1 LARATPCC
9 KEQCKTTV
17 PRNTVGS
24 LKLSKLISCW
34 QNIKGNRR
42 DVLAGMRAHRAAGA
56 TTFFCA
62 DSHPES
68 EQALGS
74 FLAQEEKSREVQVC
88 STFRGIE
95 GISQAQIMSRI
106 KSSIKRLGTDSL
118 DLVSLEFDG
127 VAGSLPAFV
136 RAAQHLADM
145 KAARSIRELGV
156 ANCGVEQ
163 LAALSAAGVSV
174 ASNLMPLS
182 ILNARSFNVPGGL
195 ASYCKA
201 NKIKLLASG
210 ALAGGLLSDRFLGVA
225 QATAALGPLRGS
237 VGRELREDELLQEL
251 LAVLHE
257 IGVKHGVSV
266 ANVALRYVL
275 DAPAVGS
282 VVVGVR
288 QSSTVLGHVAD
299 ARHLFTVYLD
309 ELDYEAINRV
319 LRRAPPP

>member
-1 LARATPCC
+1 MLSVGPRRSTSS
-9 KEQCKTTV
+9 V
-17 PRNTVGS
+17 PANE
-24 LKLSKLISCW
+24 L
-34 QNIKGNRR
+34 
-42 DVLAGMRAHRAAGA
+42 
-56 TTFFCA
+56 
-62 DSHPES
+62 
-68 EQALGS
+68 
-74 FLAQEEKSREVQVC
+74 
-88 STFRGIE
+88 
-95 GISQAQIMSRI
+95 
-106 KSSIKRLGTDSL
+106 
-118 DLVSLEFDG
+118 G
-127 VAGSLPAFV
+127 VANCGV
-136 RAAQHLADM
+136 EQR
-145 KAARSIRELGV
+145 IRRGQLRGGAELGV

-201 NKIKLLASG
+201 HKIKLLASG

-299 ARHLFTVYLD
+299 ARHLFTFYLD